1 MEERIKTLEQHLVDE
16 KAYAFDLFLKEEAQK
31 SCAKALLRY
40 SLVADA
46 APIEEEDDGGSAAM
60 TETNSTGGGNYRELY
75 QDLVQQFE
83 CEKKLNNSMVDAL
96 ENKVSELLAEN
107 DTLKVSNIKLKK

>member
-1 MEERIKTLEQHLVDE
+1 LEERIRTLEQHLVDE

-46 APIEEEDDGGSAAM
+46 APIEEEDENRSAM

-96 ENKVSELLAEN
+96 ENKVSELIAEN

>member
-1 MEERIKTLEQHLVDE
+1 MEERIRTLEQHLVDE

-40 SLVADA
+40 SLVAHA
-46 APIEEEDDGGSAAM
+46 APIEEEDDGDAAM

-96 ENKVSELLAEN
+96 ENKVSELIAEN

>member
-1 MEERIKTLEQHLVDE
+1 LEERIKTLEQHLVDE

-46 APIEEEDDGGSAAM
+46 APIEEEDGDGAM

-96 ENKVSELLAEN
+96 ENKVSELIAEN